1 MIMRRTIVLILI
13 IALSISM
20 LAGCDSKPTE
30 IIKPLEIGRG
40 EVTDGVYTNKDM
52 GISIEVPEGYYIAT
66 EEELETSFDITH
78 LLEDEDMVSYITYL
92 AFFSLKPI
100 DDAENNS
107 HIMISVEDA
116 SKYGY
121 SDKDTYIEYMAYEK
135 SSTYESIE
143 GAEVTVSNHKNVWL
157 SNRKFAYRS
166 ITLDMDELYMVFDMY
181 GVIKNGYFLTIM
193 IGAFSDDDLDFLRG
207 YLDTFVIE

>member
-1 MIMRRTIVLILI
+1 MRRTIVLILI

-20 LAGCDSKPTE
+20 LAGCDSKSTE
-30 IIKPLEIGRG
+30 IVKPLEIGRG
-40 EVTDGVYTNKDM
+40 EVVDGIYTNKDM
-52 GISIEVPEGYYIAT
+52 GISIEVPEGYHIAT

-135 SSTYESIE
+135 SSAYQSIE

-166 ITLDMDELYMVFDMY
+166 ITLDMDDLYMVFDMY

-193 IGAFSDDDLDFLRG
+193 IGAFSDEDLDFLRG